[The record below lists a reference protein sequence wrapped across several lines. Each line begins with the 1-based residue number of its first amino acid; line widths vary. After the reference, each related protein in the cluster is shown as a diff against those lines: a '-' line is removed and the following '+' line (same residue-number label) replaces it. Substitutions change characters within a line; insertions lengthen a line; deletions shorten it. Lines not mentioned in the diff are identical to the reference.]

1 VSTSEAQWQQ
11 FEQLLEA
18 GAYDSAWRYCCLLAR
33 TREDAQDLLSD
44 ALAQAL
50 RSFGQLRDAASFRG
64 WLLSIVRSR
73 FLNGERRRR
82 TERRHGEQLARIHA
96 PVHSDPLAAQVAL
109 ALEALPSDQRLPLTL
124 FYLEGLSLRETARA
138 LGLGP
143 AALQSRLHRAR
154 AALKRQL
161 QLCLDAARNPAQS
174 SEECHARG

>member
-1 VSTSEAQWQQ
+1 VSTREVQWEN

-33 TREDAQDLLSD
+33 TKEDAQDLLSD

-50 RSFGQLRDAASFRG
+50 RSFGQLRDTASFRG

-73 FLNGERRRR
+73 FLNSERRRR
-82 TERRHGEQLARIHA
+82 TERRHGQQLARIAAPQHA
-96 PVHSDPLAAQVAL
+96 DPLTAQVAL
-109 ALEALPSDQRLPLTL
+109 ALEALPAEQRLPLTL
-124 FYLEGLSLRETARA
+124 FYLEGLSLRETAAA

-154 AALKRQL
+154 AALKHQVL
-161 QLCLDAARNPAQS
+161 LGLAAARNSVQS